1 MNPPD
6 DSAPTDDSN
15 TGPDDPT
22 GTADSNTGP
31 DDPTGTA
38 HSAATDDSVAPRSAD
53 ETPRRSP
60 TGDRGIERRRAA
72 LVLAAGAVPWAV
84 IPYERGSA
92 LLFSVG
98 QVTSPPLVFQP
109 VYRYL
114 VQGGPLPQPLLAWP
128 MATFLYLLGLVSA
141 GLALVG
147 QEDRRVTAGLF
158 ALSGLDLL
166 YFAVAFSSVRLRV
179 VAFPIG
185 VVALWL
191 AAWASRPNHWVR

>member
-1 MNPPD
+1 MSPPD
-6 DSAPTDDSN
+6 DSDTKPDDSD
-15 TGPDDPT
+15 TRPDESVSSVGSTTPDDPL
-22 GTADSNTGP
+22 GA
-31 DDPTGTA
+31 
-38 HSAATDDSVAPRSAD
+38 RSAD
-53 ETPRRSP
+53 ETPIRSSS
-60 TGDRGIERRRAA
+60 GARGLERRRAA
-72 LVLAAGAVPWAV
+72 LVLAAGVVPWAI
-84 IPYERGSA
+84 IPYERGAA

-98 QVTSPPLVFQP
+98 QVTSQPLAFQP

-128 MATFLYLLGLVSA
+128 MATFLYLLGLVSV

-158 ALSGLDLL
+158 ALAGLDLL

-179 VAFPIG
+179 IAFPIG

-191 AAWASRPNHWVR
+191 AAWASRPRDWLV

>member
-1 MNPPD
+1 MSPSD
-6 DSAPTDDSN
+6 DSDTRPDEVVATDD
-15 TGPDDPT
+15 PV
-22 GTADSNTGP
+22 
-31 DDPTGTA
+31 
-38 HSAATDDSVAPRSAD
+38 ATDDSVGTDDPVAARAPPESLARSSTR
-53 ETPRRSP
+53 E
-60 TGDRGIERRRAA
+60 RGIERRRVA
-72 LVLAAGAVPWAV
+72 LVLAAGAIPWAI
-84 IPYERGSA
+84 IPYERGAA

-98 QVTSPPLVFQP
+98 QVTSRPLVFQP

-191 AAWASRPNHWVR
+191 AAWASRPAHWWR

>member
-1 MNPPD
+1 MSPPD
-6 DSAPTDDSN
+6 DSDIRLGDSDTRRDESDTRSDN
-15 TGPDDPT
+15 SPPSDDPT
-22 GTADSNTGP
+22 AP
-31 DDPTGTA
+31 
-38 HSAATDDSVAPRSAD
+38 DDSVVARFT
-53 ETPRRSP
+53 EGSP
-60 TGDRGIERRRAA
+60 TGARRIERRRAA
-72 LVLAAGAVPWAV
+72 LVLASGAIPWAI
-84 IPYERGSA
+84 IPYERGAA

-98 QVTSPPLVFQP
+98 QVTSQPLVFQP

-128 MATFLYLLGLVSA
+128 MVTFLYLLGLVSV

-158 ALSGLDLL
+158 ALAGLDLL

-191 AAWASRPNHWVR
+191 AAWASRPRDWLR